1 MSYFSK
7 FPKVRYSF
15 DNGATSKVAVDIVTR
30 VKVRDYIKNNTE
42 MFAEYQISDG
52 DTPEMV
58 ADKIYGDSEL
68 HWIIMVFNEITN
80 PYYDWA
86 LSQRKLEAYAFNK
99 YRGETW
105 FLTDWSSD
113 DILPTNFN
121 PVRNDTVM
129 GVSGGG
135 VDPATTYPYPYDSG
149 SAGLVRKWDKTLSRL
164 EVINITGDG
173 FVEGDYISAI
183 GTSAD
188 GSTYTMSAKI
198 AKRVQRS
205 IDALHHFEDPDTQ
218 TILNPLGTVPQPV
231 SGEQAVV
238 GHTAGISGGWVDFDF
253 LQVAAGL
260 TQTLLFGYMI
270 NDATNYV
277 VTNYQYEDTFNETN
291 RVIKLIKPE
300 FIQKVVKDFEQLMR
314 GA

>member
-1 MSYFSK
+1 
-7 FPKVRYSF
+7 
-15 DNGATSKVAVDIVTR
+15 
-30 VKVRDYIKNNTE
+30 
-42 MFAEYQISDG
+42 MFIEYQIKDG
-52 DTPEMV
+52 DTPEIV
-58 ADKIYGDSEL
+58 ADKMYGDSEL
-68 HWIIMVFNEITN
+68 HWIILIFNEITN

-86 LSQRKLEAYAFNK
+86 LSQRKLEGYAFNK

-129 GVSGGG
+129 GVSGAG
-135 VDPATTYPYPYDSG
+135 VDPATYPFPYRAA
-149 SAGLVRKWDKTLSRL
+149 SAGLVRKWDKTQSKL

-173 FVEGDYISAI
+173 FVEGDHISAI

-205 IDALHHFEDPDTQ
+205 IDALHHFEDPSTQ
-218 TILNPLGTVPQPV
+218 TILNPLGTPPQPV
-231 SGEQAVV
+231 SGVQAVV
-238 GHTAGISGGWVDFDF
+238 GHTAGVSGGWTDFDY

-260 TQTLLFGYMI
+260 TQTILFGYII
-270 NDATNYV
+270 NDETTYVKTNF
-277 VTNYQYEDTFNETN
+277 QHEESFNETN
-291 RVIKLIKPE
+291 RTIKLIKPD